1 MIVLARALTVAW
13 LAAIPSR
20 PAHTQSPLLP
30 RSVDSVAVPMM
41 IGLELSQPM
50 GIALTSGGFYVA
62 DMRNPSV
69 SKHSEDGRLLWQLKA
84 KGRGPG
90 DIHQPY
96 RIAATPDGG
105 VLVFDQGIRDFSAF
119 SPSGTFVKRFTV
131 NVAFQTIDN
140 VGVLPDGRIVLM
152 GYTRDTKAGDMAV
165 HIFSR
170 DGQWVRSL
178 GALPETKDASKLR
191 YLGAGLMDM
200 RPDGR
205 LVFTRKGPYEIFDI
219 DVDGGVRRLQ
229 VPRVIGPIADS
240 VVDISTDS
248 KGTERIS
255 SRAAQMTVPLR
266 TVALGNA
273 GYLSMYAQSGQVMI
287 AMHSATGAIQ
297 GAAAPTGVSLVVF
310 DTVRCRFLGFQER
323 ADEPM
328 LVEIPLNRRIDRG
341 SSRKPDAEVAPCR
354 N

>member
-1 MIVLARALTVAW
+1 MTVPWCALAVAVLVA
-13 LAAIPSR
+13 ISSR
-20 PAHTQSPLLP
+20 PAHAQSHLLP
-30 RSVDSVAVPMM
+30 RSIDSAAVPMM
-41 IGLELSQPM
+41 LGLELAQPM
-50 GIALTSGGFYVA
+50 GLALTIGGFYVA

-84 KGRGPG
+84 TGRGPG

-105 VLVFDQGIRDFSAF
+105 VLVYDQGMRDFSAF
-119 SPSGTFVKRFTV
+119 SPSGKFVKRFTV
-131 NVAFQTIDN
+131 NVSFQTVDN
-140 VGVLPDGRIVLM
+140 VGVLPDGRIVIV

-165 HIFSR
+165 HIFSEA
-170 DGQWVRSL
+170 GQWVRSL

-205 LVFTRKGPYEIFDI
+205 LLFTRKGPYEIFDI
-219 DVDGGVRRLQ
+219 DVNGGVRRLQ
-229 VPRVIGPIADS
+229 VPRAIGPIADS

-248 KGTERIS
+248 KGTERIA

-273 GYLSMYAQSGQVMI
+273 GYLSMYSQSGQKMV

-297 GAAAPTGVSLVVF
+297 GAAAPTRVSLVVF
-310 DTVRCRFLGFQER
+310 DAVRCRFLGFQER

-328 LVEIPLNRRIDRG
+328 LVEIPLNRIVDRG
-341 SSRKPDAEVAPCR
+341 SSRNSDAEVAPCR
-354 N
+354 I

>member
-1 MIVLARALTVAW
+1 MTLVWRSVAVAW
-13 LAAIPSR
+13 LAAAASR
-20 PAHTQSPLLP
+20 PAHAQLPLLP
-30 RSVDSVAVPMM
+30 RSVDSAAVPMM
-41 IGLELSQPM
+41 IGLELAQPI
-50 GIALTSGGFYVA
+50 GLALTSGGFFVA
-62 DMRNPSV
+62 DLRNPSV
-69 SKHSEDGRLLWQLKA
+69 SKHAADGRLLWQLKA

-90 DIHQPY
+90 DIQQPY

-105 VLVFDQGIRDFSAF
+105 VLVFDQGMRDFSAF
-119 SPSGTFVKRFTV
+119 TPSGTFVKRFTV
-131 NVAFQTIDN
+131 NVAFQTVDN
-140 VGVLPDGRIVLM
+140 VAVLPDGRIVIV
-152 GYTRDTKAGDMAV
+152 GYTRDTKAEDMAV

-178 GALPETKDASKLR
+178 GLLPETKDASKLR

-219 DVDGGVRRLQ
+219 DVDGHVRRLQ
-229 VPRVIGPIADS
+229 APRVIGPIADS

-266 TVALGNA
+266 TLALGNT
-273 GYLSMYAQSGQVMI
+273 GYLSMYSQSGQMMI

-297 GAAAPTGVSLVVF
+297 GTAAPTGVSLVAF
-310 DTVRCRFLGFQER
+310 DAVRCRFLGFQDR

-328 LVEIPLNRRIDRG
+328 LVEVPLNRRVDRG
-341 SSRKPDAEVAPCR
+341 SSRNPDAEVAPCR
-354 N
+354 I